1 MRDDAEVWVL
11 VRRESLS
18 RFERLATEGD
28 QAWGERAKALVGD
41 ITAANL
47 GLTDEAVAEL
57 GAVDHIVHC
66 AAIYDITADDD
77 EQRAANVEGTRA
89 VIDLARRL
97 DATLHHVSSIAVA
110 GTYHGEFTE
119 DDFDVAQD
127 LPTPYHQTKFEA
139 ELLVRS
145 ATGTAYRVYRPAVV
159 VGDSRTGEMDKI
171 DGPYYFFGLLGKLA
185 VLPRFTPMVLPDTGR
200 TNIVPVDFVVDAI
213 VELMHADGRD
223 GQTFHL
229 TAPKTIGLRGIY
241 RGVAEAAGLPAL
253 RGSLPGA
260 TATPF
265 LRVTGRA
272 KVLRNM
278 AATQLGIPGE
288 ILDVVDLAPTFTS
301 VNTAEALR
309 GTGITVPEF
318 ASYAPQLWR
327 YWAEHLD
334 PDRARR
340 DDPAGP
346 LVGKHV
352 IITGASSGIGRA
364 SAIAVAERGATV
376 FALARNAEALDDLI
390 AEIRA
395 AGGQAYAF
403 TCDVTD
409 STSVEHTVKDILGR
423 FGHVDYLVNNA
434 GRSIRRSV
442 IASTD
447 RLHDYER
454 VMAVNYFGAVRMVLA
469 LLPHWRERRF
479 GHVVN
484 VSSAGVQAQR
494 SEVQR
499 VPAEQGG
506 AGRVRR
512 CGVDGDAVG
521 PHHLHQ
527 YPYAAGE
534 DADDRAVAAAE
545 PDSADQPRTRRR
557 HGGARPGGE
566 ARPDRHPGR
575 HAGRLRQ
582 LHDPEAVP
590 SRTAPALPGL
600 SRFGGRRADARAAS
614 PVAAAETPGAGCHV
628 VAVRPARSSAR
639 AAGARRA
646 LVRRWTAR
654 SGLPQTHDVA
664 LGVLEVGRESHF
676 TDRRL
681 LAYRLAAQRP
691 DGFEGVVNAVHIDR
705 DHRPLGKGRF
715 AFEHASADVPRLGG
729 HTGLG
734 DRPGRHGRVLHLR
747 YLVELPAESLL
758 VEVPRALTV
767 AEGHLEMHNATGHF
781 HLLAEVVFGHPLRRV
796 TV

>member
-1 MRDDAEVWVL
+1 
-11 VRRESLS
+11 
-18 RFERLATEGD
+18 
-28 QAWGERAKALVGD
+28 
-41 ITAANL
+41 
-47 GLTDEAVAEL
+47 
-57 GAVDHIVHC
+57 
-66 AAIYDITADDD
+66 
-77 EQRAANVEGTRA
+77 VEGTRA
-89 VIDLARRL
+89 VIDLACRL
-97 DATLHHVSSIAVA
+97 EATLHHVSSIAVA
-110 GTYHGEFTE
+110 GTYRGEFTE

-145 ATGTAYRVYRPAVV
+145 AAGLRYRVYRPAVV

-171 DGPYYFFGLLGKLA
+171 DGPYYFFGLLRKLA
-185 VLPRFTPMVLPDTGR
+185 VLPKFTPMVLPDTGR
-200 TNIVPVDFVVDAI
+200 TNIVPVDFVVEAL

-241 RGVAEAAGLPAL
+241 RGVAEAAGLPPL

-272 KVLRNM
+272 KIVRNM

-301 VNTAEALR
+301 TNTEEALR
-309 GTGITVPEF
+309 GTGIAVPEF
-318 ASYAPQLWR
+318 ASYAPKLWR

-364 SAIAVAERGATV
+364 AAIAVAERGATV
-376 FALARNAEALDDLI
+376 FALARNADALDELI

-395 AGGQAYAF
+395 SGGQAYAF

-409 STSVEHTVKDILGR
+409 STSVEHTVKDILGQ

-484 VSSAGVQAQR
+484 VSSAGVQAR
-494 SEVQR
+494 NPKYSSYLPTKAALDAFADVVSTETLSDHITFTNIHMPLVRTPMISPSRRLNPVPPISSEHAAAMVVRGLVEKPARIDTPLGTLADFGNYLTPKLSRR
-499 VPAEQGG
+499 V
-506 AGRVRR
+506 
-512 CGVDGDAVG
+512 
-521 PHHLHQ
+521 LHQ
-527 YPYAAGE
+527 LYLGYPDSAAARGLVSE
-534 DADDRAVAAAE
+534 PSAAPTPSRRPKRAKRAVA
-545 PDSADQPRTRRR
+545 SLRVPR
-557 HGGARPGGE
+557 
-566 ARPDRHPGR
+566 
-575 HAGRLRQ
+575 
-582 LHDPEAVP
+582 
-590 SRTAPALPGL
+590 
-600 SRFGGRRADARAAS
+600 
-614 PVAAAETPGAGCHV
+614 PVKR
-628 VAVRPARSSAR
+628 AVR
-639 AAGARRA
+639 
-646 LVRRWTAR
+646 LV
-654 SGLPQTHDVA
+654 P
-664 LGVLEVGRESHF
+664 GVHW
-676 TDRRL
+676 
-681 LAYRLAAQRP
+681 
-691 DGFEGVVNAVHIDR
+691 
-705 DHRPLGKGRF
+705 
-715 AFEHASADVPRLGG
+715 
-729 HTGLG
+729 
-734 DRPGRHGRVLHLR
+734 
-747 YLVELPAESLL
+747 
-758 VEVPRALTV
+758 
-767 AEGHLEMHNATGHF
+767 
-781 HLLAEVVFGHPLRRV
+781 
-796 TV
+796 

>member
-1 MRDDAEVWVL
+1 MLTFTGQGVTMARMRYVVTGGTGFIGRRVVSQILARRDDAEVWVL

-18 RFERLATEGD
+18 RFERLATEGS
-28 QAWGERAKALVGD
+28 QAWGDRAKPLVGD
-41 ITAANL
+41 LTAENL

-66 AAIYDITADDD
+66 AAIYDITADEAD
-77 EQRAANVEGTRA
+77 QRAANVEGTRA

-145 ATGTAYRVYRPAVV
+145 AAGLRYRVYRPAVV
-159 VGDSRTGEMDKI
+159 VGDSRTGEMDKV
-171 DGPYYFFGLLGKLA
+171 DGPYYFFPLLRKLA
-185 VLPRFTPMVLPDTGR
+185 VLPRFTPMVLPDAGR
-200 TNIVPVDFVVDAI
+200 TNIVPVDFVVEA
-213 VELMHADGRD
+213 VVALMHADGRD

-241 RGVAEAAGLPAL
+241 RGVAEAAGLPPL

-265 LRVTGRA
+265 LRVSGRA

-301 VNTAEALR
+301 PNTAEALH
-309 GTGITVPEF
+309 GTGIAVPEF

-364 SAIAVAERGATV
+364 SAIAVAERGGCV

-390 AEIRA
+390 AEIREFGGA
-395 AGGQAYAF
+395 AHAF

-447 RLHDYER
+447 RLHDYDR
-454 VMAVNYFGAVRMVLA
+454 VMAVNYF
-469 LLPHWRERRF
+469 
-479 GHVVN
+479 
-484 VSSAGVQAQR
+484 
-494 SEVQR
+494 
-499 VPAEQGG
+499 
-506 AGRVRR
+506 
-512 CGVDGDAVG
+512 
-521 PHHLHQ
+521 
-527 YPYAAGE
+527 
-534 DADDRAVAAAE
+534 
-545 PDSADQPRTRRR
+545 
-557 HGGARPGGE
+557 
-566 ARPDRHPGR
+566 
-575 HAGRLRQ
+575 
-582 LHDPEAVP
+582 
-590 SRTAPALPGL
+590 
-600 SRFGGRRADARAAS
+600 
-614 PVAAAETPGAGCHV
+614 
-628 VAVRPARSSAR
+628 
-639 AAGARRA
+639 
-646 LVRRWTAR
+646 
-654 SGLPQTHDVA
+654 
-664 LGVLEVGRESHF
+664 
-676 TDRRL
+676 
-681 LAYRLAAQRP
+681 
-691 DGFEGVVNAVHIDR
+691 
-705 DHRPLGKGRF
+705 
-715 AFEHASADVPRLGG
+715 
-729 HTGLG
+729 
-734 DRPGRHGRVLHLR
+734 
-747 YLVELPAESLL
+747 
-758 VEVPRALTV
+758 
-767 AEGHLEMHNATGHF
+767 
-781 HLLAEVVFGHPLRRV
+781 
-796 TV
+796 